1 MIFVRNHKLC
11 QFDII
16 DMNKT
21 YQMATSMNLNEQGYP
36 VLNDELHEKLFGSVS
51 RPVPSSMMLERSRR
65 LLRRF
70 DIPVP
75 VDYPDGMYDGDLP
88 FPKLMGGTIESHFE
102 AMAGEFVDDY
112 KSYANDF
119 STAKLPEIP
128 GYDDFVFRPGWT
140 RYEKVNGK
148 WIIKQ
153 VPHPLEKAFTFDT
166 ETFVTG
172 GAFPVIGTALSEKA
186 AYIWLAAEMCDPSLP
201 FEEWTQHDLIP
212 LGHGSFVVGHNISYD
227 RVRARD
233 GYTLDK
239 TEPENFYFDTLSAHI
254 AISGL
259 ASGQR
264 WLYVLAG
271 KDPDALTEE
280 EKKKLMFRP
289 RWATEGATNSL
300 VNVYNFHVAAVREY
314 FGEEVHRME
323 DADKDIRD
331 VFVKAT
337 EMHQLANRRD
347 LLEYAMLDAF
357 YTSELFQSL
366 WRKYLESTP
375 SKVALAGH
383 MFLNGS
389 RIPVSTDWPKW
400 IDQVEKVFAEYNR
413 EMSDICH
420 GLIREYV
427 NEWRV
432 ELDKD
437 IAAVQEALDGGGRA
451 DIIAAAGLEKKKV
464 IKITDVL
471 KGLDKNAVFNW
482 THHADVWVRKDPW
495 MSQLDWSP
503 RGYAGKYAYMPKWA
517 SGYLT
522 SPHER
527 ITTKAQVSHLLLK
540 LKWEDSPVQMTK
552 SKGWC
557 YYNED
562 GKLDRI
568 PHPKGNNA
576 NVGILLSK
584 DFLVDME
591 NGRLSSDLS
600 EAKRALNIANATS
613 YWTSVRKRVHDRIFM
628 DVENPHGKSWY
639 MMMPEII
646 AHGTVTR
653 RTVESLMVTMCS
665 TKSYRIGTELK
676 TRIQCP
682 PGWKVVGADFD
693 GQELQIAS
701 IYADAWEGGFIGA
714 SPMAHTVL
722 SGSKEKGTDAHTK
735 LAKAINTNRDVA
747 KGVGFAMLYGAGVRT
762 IANTI
767 KKTYKD
773 RSANEL
779 RQFGNRALAFKK
791 GQKTPDGYYEGGS
804 DSGCYNYMEGIALRT
819 KIPTLPCL
827 GTKISTALRPAAVG
841 NDFHT
846 GRINWSIQ
854 ASGAEMLAVILTA
867 THWLARR
874 FKIPTQFIL
883 SIHDEIHWMVPEKYA
898 ESFAVLFQMAHLYSW
913 ARFQA
918 SVKMNDVPLSRAF
931 FSSVAID
938 DRLRKSPYECTV
950 TPSNPDGD
958 KDPNGDEY
966 SMAQMAELGW
976 VKKLKTR
983 ADMIARGLL

>member
-1 MIFVRNHKLC
+1 MK
-11 QFDII
+11 
-16 DMNKT
+16 
-21 YQMATSMNLNEQGYP
+21 LNEQGYP
-36 VLNDELHEKLFGSVS
+36 VLNDGLYEKLFGSAS
-51 RPVPSSMMLERSRR
+51 RPVPKSFMLERSRR
-65 LLRRF
+65 LLRKF

-75 VDYPDGMYDGDLP
+75 VDYPDGMYEGDLP
-88 FPKLMGGTIESHFE
+88 FPKLMGGSIESHFE
-102 AMAGEFVDDY
+102 AMAGEFVDEY
-112 KSYANDF
+112 KRLADDF

-128 GYDDFVFRPGWT
+128 RYDDYIFQPGWT
-140 RYEKVNGK
+140 RYEKVKGK
-148 WIIKQ
+148 WVTES

-186 AYIWLAAEMCDPSLP
+186 SYIWLAAEMCDPSLP
-201 FEEWTQHDLIP
+201 VDEWTQHDLIP
-212 LGHGSFVVGHNISYD
+212 LGDGNFVVGHNVSYD

-233 GYTLDK
+233 GYTLTK
-239 TEPENFYFDTLSAHI
+239 SEPENFYFDTLSAHI
-254 AISGL
+254 AVSGL

-271 KDPDALTEE
+271 KDPDALSEE
-280 EKKKLMFRP
+280 EKKKLRFRP

-323 DADKDIRD
+323 DADKEIRD

-347 LLEYAMLDAF
+347 LLEYAMLDSF
-357 YTSELFQSL
+357 YTTELFQAL

-389 RIPVSTDWPKW
+389 RIPISTNWPKW
-400 IDQVEKVFAEYNR
+400 IEDVEKVFASYNR

-420 GLIREYV
+420 ELIRKYV
-427 NEWRV
+427 DEWKV
-432 ELDKD
+432 EIDKD
-437 IAAVQEALDGGGRA
+437 IAAIQAHLDSDTREQ
-451 DIIAAAGLEKKKV
+451 IIAQAGLEKKKSV
-464 IKITDVL
+464 KITDVL
-471 KGLDKNAVFNW
+471 RGLDKNDICW
-482 THHADVWVRKDPW
+482 TDNADRWVAKDPW
-495 MSQLDWSP
+495 MSQLDWTP

-517 SGYLT
+517 SKYLADD
-522 SPHER
+522 HER
-527 ITTKAQVSHLLLK
+527 ITTKANVSHLLLK
-540 LKWEDSPVQMTK
+540 LKWEESPIINTK

-557 YYNED
+557 YHNED
-562 GKLDRI
+562 GRLEKI
-568 PHPKGNNA
+568 PHPKGNND
-576 NVGILLSK
+576 NVGVLLSK

-591 NGRLSSDLS
+591 NGRLSSDLP
-600 EAKRALNIANATS
+600 EAKRALDIANATS

-628 DVENPHGKSWY
+628 DVENPYGESWY

-665 TKSYRIGTELK
+665 TKSHRIGTELK

-682 PGWKVVGADFD
+682 PGWKIVGADFD

-722 SGSKEKGTDAHTK
+722 SGAKEKGTDAHTK

-773 RSANEL
+773 RSAAEL
-779 RQFGNRALAFKK
+779 RQFGNRALSFKK
-791 GQKTPDGYYEGGS
+791 GQKTPDGRYEGGS
-804 DSGCYNYMEGIALRT
+804 DSGCYNFMENIALHA
-819 KIPTLPCL
+819 KCPTLPCL
-827 GTKISTALRPAAVG
+827 GTKISTALRPSAVG
-841 NDFHT
+841 DDFHT
-846 GRINWSIQ
+846 GRINWTIQ
-854 ASGAEMLAVILTA
+854 SSGAEMLAVILTA
-867 THWLARR
+867 THWLARK
-874 FKIPTQFIL
+874 FKIPAQFIL
-883 SIHDEIHWMVPEKYA
+883 SIHDELWWMVPEKYA
-898 ESFAVLFQMAHLYSW
+898 ESFCVLFQMAHLYSW

-918 SVKMNDVPLSRAF
+918 SVGMCDVPLSRAF

-938 DRLRKSPYECTV
+938 ERLRKSVHECTK
-950 TPSNPDGD
+950 TPSNPSGVEEPDG
-958 KDPNGDEY
+958 EEF
-966 SMAQMAELGW
+966 SMANMAELGW
-976 VKKLKTR
+976 VKKLQTR
-983 ADMIARGLL
+983 GDMIAKGLI

>member
-1 MIFVRNHKLC
+1 M
-11 QFDII
+11 
-16 DMNKT
+16 KT

-36 VLNDELHEKLFGSVS
+36 VLNDHLHSKLFGSVS
-51 RPVPSSMMLERSRR
+51 RLAPSSFLLERSRR

-88 FPKLMGGTIESHFE
+88 FPKLMGGSIESHFE
-102 AMAGEFVDDY
+102 EMAGEFVDDY
-112 KSYANDF
+112 KSYADEF
-119 STAKLPEIP
+119 ATAKLPKIP
-128 GYDDFVFRPGWT
+128 GYDDFVFQSGWT
-140 RYEKVNGK
+140 RYTFVDDK
-148 WIIKQ
+148 W
-153 VPHPLEKAFTFDT
+153 VTEAVSHPLEKAFTFDT
-166 ETFVTG
+166 ETFVTA

-186 AYIWLAAEMCDPSLP
+186 AYVWLAAEMCDPTLP
-201 FEEWTQHDLIP
+201 VDEWTQHDLIP
-212 LGHGSFVVGHNISYD
+212 LGNRSFIIGHNISYD

-233 GYTLDK
+233 GYTLDQ

-254 AISGL
+254 AVSGL

-271 KDPDALTEE
+271 KDPDALSQE

-289 RWATEGATNSL
+289 RWANEGSTNSL

-314 FGEEVHRME
+314 FGEKVHRMQ

-337 EMHQLANRRD
+337 EIHQLANRRD
-347 LLEYAMLDAF
+347 LLEYAMFDAF
-357 YTSELFQSL
+357 YTTELFQAL

-389 RIPVSTDWPKW
+389 RIPVSTDWSRW
-400 IDQVEKVFAEYNR
+400 ISEVEKVFAQHNR

-420 GLIREYV
+420 GLIQAYV
-427 NEWRV
+427 DAWRV
-432 ELDKD
+432 EIDKD
-437 IAAVQEALDGGGRA
+437 IAAVQEALDSETRD
-451 DIIAAAGLEKKKV
+451 DIIAAAGLENKKIVKLP
-464 IKITDVL
+464 DVL
-471 KGLDKNAVFNW
+471 KGLDKNSLFNW
-482 THHADVWVRKDPW
+482 THHADAWIREDPW
-495 MSQLDWSP
+495 LSQLDWSP

-517 SGYLT
+517 SKYLVDPT
-522 SPHER
+522 ER
-527 ITTKAQVSHLLLK
+527 ITTKANVSHFLLK
-540 LKWEDSPVQMTK
+540 LKWEDAPIQLTK

-557 YYNED
+557 YRTEE
-562 GKLDRI
+562 GKLEKI
-568 PHPKGNNA
+568 PHPKGGA
-576 NVGILLSK
+576 DNVGVLLSK

-591 NGRLSSDLS
+591 NGRLSSDLP
-600 EAKRALNIANATS
+600 EAKRALDIANATS

-628 DVENPHGKSWY
+628 DVENPHGRGWY

-665 TKSYRIGTELK
+665 TKKHRIGTELK

-682 PGWKVVGADFD
+682 PGWKIVGADFD

-735 LAKAINTNRDVA
+735 LAKAIDTNRDVA

-773 RSANEL
+773 RSASEL
-779 RQFGNRALAFKK
+779 RQFSNRALIFKK
-791 GQKTPDGYYEGGS
+791 GQKTPDGQYEGGS
-804 DSGCYNYMEGIALRT
+804 DSGCYNYMEDIALRT

-841 NDFHT
+841 DDFHT
-846 GRINWSIQ
+846 GRINWTIQ
-854 ASGAEMLAVILTA
+854 SSGAEMLAVILTA

-874 FKIPTQFIL
+874 FKIPAQFIL
-883 SIHDEIHWMVPEKYA
+883 SIHDEVWWMVPEKYA

-918 SVKMNDVPLSRAF
+918 SVKMCDVPLSRAF

-938 DRLRKSPYECTV
+938 NRLRKSPDECTA
-950 TPSNPDGD
+950 TPSNPRGIDEPDGND
-958 KDPNGDEY
+958 Y

-976 VKKLKTR
+976 VKKLNTR
-983 ADMIARGLL
+983 VDMIAKGLL

>member
-1 MIFVRNHKLC
+1 MK
-11 QFDII
+11 
-16 DMNKT
+16 
-21 YQMATSMNLNEQGYP
+21 LNEQGYP
-36 VLNDELHEKLFGSVS
+36 VLEDVLHTKLFGSAR
-51 RPVPSSMMLERSRR
+51 RPAPKSSTLERTRR
-65 LLRRF
+65 LLSRF
-70 DIPVP
+70 DIPTP
-75 VDYPDGMYDGDLP
+75 VDYPEGMYDGDLP
-88 FPKLMGGTIESHFE
+88 FPELIGGSIESHFE
-102 AMAGEFVDDY
+102 AMAGEFIDDY
-112 KSYANDF
+112 KELADAF
-119 STAKLPEIP
+119 ATAKLPEVP
-128 GYDDFVFRPGWT
+128 GYDDFVFQPGWM
-140 RYEKVNGK
+140 RYTKVNGK
-148 WIIKQ
+148 WVTES
-153 VPHPLEKAFTFDT
+153 VPHPLERAFTYDT

-172 GAFPVIGTALSEKA
+172 GAFPVIGTVLSAKA
-186 AYIWLAAEMCDPSLP
+186 AYIWLAAEMCDPTLP
-201 FEEWTQHDLIP
+201 VEEWTQHDLIP
-212 LGHGSFVVGHNISYD
+212 LGRGNFVVGHNISYD

-233 GYTLDK
+233 GYTLAE

-254 AISGL
+254 AVSGL

-271 KDPDALTEE
+271 KDPDSLTEE
-280 EKKKLMFRP
+280 EKKRLRFRP
-289 RWATEGATNSL
+289 RWADEGATNSL

-323 DADKDIRD
+323 DADKEIRD

-357 YTSELFQSL
+357 YTTELFQAI
-366 WRKYLESTP
+366 WPKYLDSTP

-389 RIPVSTDWPKW
+389 RIPVPTNWSKW
-400 IDQVEKVFAEYNR
+400 IEQVEDVFAQYNR

-420 GLIREYV
+420 DLIRKYV
-427 NEWRV
+427 DEWRAL
-432 ELDKD
+432 LDDD
-437 IAAVQEALDGGGRA
+437 IAAVQAKLDSDERQEL
-451 DIIAAAGLEKKKV
+451 IASIGLEKKKTV
-464 IKITDVL
+464 KINDVL
-471 KGLDKNAVFNW
+471 KALDKAEIAWRLKSNC
-482 THHADVWVRKDPW
+482 WVEQDPW
-495 MSQLDWSP
+495 MCQLDWTP
-503 RGYAGKYAYMPKWA
+503 RNYAGKFAYMPKWA
-517 SGYLT
+517 SKYLADD
-522 SPHER
+522 SER
-527 ITTKAQVSHLLLK
+527 ITNKANVSHLLLK
-540 LKWEDSPVQMTK
+540 LKWEGSPVILTK
-552 SKGWC
+552 GDGWC
-557 YYNED
+557 YHNEE
-562 GKLDRI
+562 GKLEKI
-568 PHPKGNNA
+568 PHPKGNGD
-576 NVGILLSK
+576 NVGVLLSK

-591 NGRLSSDLS
+591 NGRLSSDLP
-600 EAKRALNIANATS
+600 EAKRALDIANATS
-613 YWTSVRKRVHDRIFM
+613 YWTSVRKRVHDRIFLEI
-628 DVENPHGKSWY
+628 ENPHGEGWS

-646 AHGTVTR
+646 AHGAVTR

-665 TKSYRIGTELK
+665 TKGHRIGTELK

-682 PGWKVVGADFD
+682 PGWKIVGADFD

-735 LAKAINTNRDVA
+735 LAKAIDTNRDVA

-791 GQKTPDGYYEGGS
+791 GKKTPDGYYEGGS

-819 KIPTLPCL
+819 KCPTLPCL
-827 GTKISTALRPAAVG
+827 GTKISTALRPSAVG
-841 NDFHT
+841 DDFHT
-846 GRINWSIQ
+846 GRINWTIQ
-854 ASGAEMLAVILTA
+854 SSGAEMLAVILTA

-874 FKIPTQFIL
+874 FKIPAQFIL
-883 SIHDEIHWMVPEKYA
+883 SIHDELWWMVPERYA
-898 ESFAVLFQMAHLYSW
+898 ESFCVVFQMAHLYSW

-918 SVKMNDVPLSRAF
+918 SVGMCDVPLSRAF

-938 DRLRKSPYECTV
+938 ERLRKSVHECTK

-958 KDPNGDEY
+958 KEPDGAEY

-976 VKKLKTR
+976 VKKLRTR
-983 ADMIARGLL
+983 GEMITKGLI

>member
-1 MIFVRNHKLC
+1 M
-11 QFDII
+11 QTTI
-16 DMNKT
+16 D
-21 YQMATSMNLNEQGYP
+21 QMVTSMEVNEQGYP
-36 VLNDELHEKLFGSVS
+36 VLSNGLHKKLFGSAS
-51 RPVPSSMMLERSRR
+51 RPVPKSFMLERSRR
-65 LLRRF
+65 LLSKF

-75 VDYPDGMYDGDLP
+75 VDYPEGLYDGDLP
-88 FPKLMGGTIESHFE
+88 FPELMGGNIESHFE
-102 AMAGEFVDDY
+102 SMAGEFVDKY
-112 KSYANDF
+112 KDLAEGF

-128 GYDDFVFRPGWT
+128 GFDDFIFKPGWT
-140 RYEKVNGK
+140 RYEKVDGK
-148 WIIKQ
+148 WVTTA
-153 VPHPLEKAFTFDT
+153 VPHPLEKVFTFDT

-186 AYIWLAAEMCDPSLP
+186 SYIWLAAEMCDPSLP
-201 FEEWTQHDLIP
+201 VEKWTQHDLIP
-212 LGHGSFVVGHNISYD
+212 IGSGSFVVGHNISYD

-233 GYTLDK
+233 GYTLAK

-254 AISGL
+254 AVSGL

-271 KDPDALTEE
+271 KDPEVLTEG

-289 RWATEGATNSL
+289 RWANEGSTNSL

-314 FGEEVHRME
+314 FGEEVHWMK
-323 DADKDIRD
+323 DADKEIRD

-357 YTSELFQSL
+357 YTSELFQAL
-366 WRKYLESTP
+366 WRKYLDSTP

-389 RIPVSTDWPKW
+389 RIPISTDWPKW
-400 IDQVEKVFAEYNR
+400 IEQVEKVFASYNR

-420 GLIREYV
+420 GLIRKYV
-427 NEWRV
+427 DEWRV

-437 IAAVQEALDGGGRA
+437 IEAIQNHLDGDTREQ
-451 DIIAAAGLEKKKV
+451 IIAQAGLEKKKSV
-464 IKITDVL
+464 KITDVL
-471 KGLDKNAVFNW
+471 RGLDKNDVCW
-482 THHADVWVRKDPW
+482 TDNADCWIGKDPW
-495 MSQLDWSP
+495 MSQLDWTP

-517 SGYLT
+517 SKYLADD
-522 SPHER
+522 HER
-527 ITTKAQVSHLLLK
+527 ITTKANVSHLLLK
-540 LKWEDSPVQMTK
+540 LKWEESPIMLTK

-557 YYNED
+557 YHSEE
-562 GKLDRI
+562 GRLEKI
-568 PHPKGNNA
+568 PHPKGNDD
-576 NVGILLSK
+576 NVGVLLSK

-591 NGRLSSDLS
+591 NGRLSSDLP
-600 EAKRALNIANATS
+600 EAKRALDIANATS
-613 YWTSVRKRVHDRIFM
+613 YWTSVRKRVHDRIFL
-628 DVENPHGKSWY
+628 DVKNPHGESWY

-665 TKSYRIGTELK
+665 TKPHRIGTELK

-682 PGWKVVGADFD
+682 PGWKIVGADFD

-722 SGSKEKGTDAHTK
+722 SGAKEKGTDAHTK

-773 RSANEL
+773 RGATEL

-791 GQKTPDGYYEGGS
+791 GQKTPDGHYEGGS
-804 DSGCYNYMEGIALRT
+804 DSGCYNYMENIALRT
-819 KIPTLPCL
+819 KCPTLPCL
-827 GTKISTALRPAAVG
+827 GTKISTALRPDAVG

-846 GRINWSIQ
+846 GRINWTIQ
-854 ASGAEMLAVILTA
+854 SSGAEMLAVILTA
-867 THWLARR
+867 THWLARK
-874 FKIPTQFIL
+874 FKIPAQFIL
-883 SIHDEIHWMVPEKYA
+883 SIHDEVWWMVPEKYA
-898 ESFAVLFQMAHLYSW
+898 ESFAVVFQMAHLYSW

-918 SVKMNDVPLSRAF
+918 SVKMCDVPISRAF

-938 DRLRKSPYECTV
+938 DRLRKSVHECTK
-950 TPSNPDGD
+950 TPSNPLGD
-958 KDPNGDEY
+958 KEPDGSEF
-966 SMAQMAELGW
+966 SMSQMAQLGW

-983 ADMIARGLL
+983 SDMIAKGLL

>member
-1 MIFVRNHKLC
+1 MK
-11 QFDII
+11 
-16 DMNKT
+16 
-21 YQMATSMNLNEQGYP
+21 LNEQGYP
-36 VLNDELHEKLFGSVS
+36 VLNDGLHRKLFGSAS
-51 RPVPSSMMLERSRR
+51 RPAPKSMMLERSRR
-65 LLRRF
+65 LLSRF

-75 VDYPDGMYDGDLP
+75 VDYPEGLYDGDLP
-88 FPKLMGGTIESHFE
+88 FPDLIGGTIEEHFE
-102 AMAGEFVDDY
+102 KIAGEFVDDY
-112 KSYANDF
+112 KKFADEF
-119 STAKLPEIP
+119 STAKLPKVP
-128 GYDDFVFRPGWT
+128 GYDDFVFQPGWT
-140 RYEKVNGK
+140 RYEWVTKRNKHEAGGG
-148 WIIKQ
+148 WSITQ
-153 VPHPLEKAFTFDT
+153 VPHPLEQAFTFDT

-186 AYIWLAAEMCDPSLP
+186 SYIWLAAEMCDPTIP
-201 FEEWTQHDLIP
+201 VEEWTQHDLIP
-212 LGHGSFVVGHNISYD
+212 LGDGKFVVGHNISYD

-233 GYTLDK
+233 GYSLTR

-254 AISGL
+254 AVSGL

-271 KDPDALTEE
+271 KDPEDLTEE
-280 EKKKLMFRP
+280 EKRKLQFRP
-289 RWATEGATNSL
+289 RWANEGSTNAL

-337 EMHQLANRRD
+337 EIDQLANRRD

-357 YTSELFQSL
+357 YTSELFQAL
-366 WRKYLESTP
+366 WSKYLASTP

-389 RIPVSTDWPKW
+389 RIPTPKNWPKW
-400 IDQVEKVFAEYNR
+400 IENVEKVFVNYNR
-413 EMSDICH
+413 EMSELCH
-420 GLIREYV
+420 SLIEKNV
-427 NEWRV
+427 SMWRK

-437 IAAVQEALDGGGRA
+437 ILSVQESFKNDPDEL
-451 DIIAAAGLEKKKV
+451 IKIAGLENKKTVKFV
-464 IKITDVL
+464 DL
-471 KGLDKNAVFNW
+471 LRGFDKQGYDWRTN
-482 THHADVWVRKDPW
+482 ADVWIKKDAW
-495 MSQLDWSP
+495 MRQLDWTP
-503 RGYAGKYAYMPKWA
+503 RGYVGKYAYMPKWA
-517 SGYLT
+517 SKYLID
-522 SPHER
+522 SKER
-527 ITTKAQVSHLLLK
+527 ITTKANVSHLLLK
-540 LKWEDSPVQMTK
+540 LKWEDSPIVLTK

-557 YYNED
+557 FLSDEN
-562 GKLDRI
+562 KLERI
-568 PHPKGNNA
+568 PHPKGTNA
-576 NVGILLSK
+576 NVGVLLSK

-591 NGRLSSDLS
+591 NGRLSSDLP
-600 EAKRALNIANATS
+600 EAKRALDIANATS
-613 YWTSVRKRVHDRIFM
+613 YWTSVRKRVHDRIFLEV
-628 DVENPHGKSWY
+628 DNPHGESWY

-665 TKSYRIGTELK
+665 TKGHRIGTELK

-682 PGWKVVGADFD
+682 PGWKIVGADFD

-735 LAKAINTNRDVA
+735 LAKAINTSRDVA

-773 RSANEL
+773 RSAVQL
-779 RQFGNRALAFKK
+779 RQFGNQALAFKK
-791 GQKTPDGYYEGGS
+791 GRKTPEGFYEGGS
-804 DSGCYNYMEGIALRT
+804 DSGCYNYMEGVALRT
-819 KIPTLPCL
+819 KVPTLPCL
-827 GTKISTALRPAAVG
+827 GTKISTALRPSAVG

-854 ASGAEMLAVILTA
+854 AAGAEMLAVILTA
-867 THWLARR
+867 THWLARH
-874 FKIPTQFIL
+874 FKIPAQFVL
-883 SIHDEIHWMVPEKYA
+883 SIHDELVWMVPEKYA

-918 SVKMNDVPLSRAF
+918 AVGICDVPLSRAF

-938 DRLRKSPYECTV
+938 DRVRKAPNECTK
-950 TPSNPDGD
+950 TPSNPNGD
-958 KDPNGDEY
+958 KEPDGAEY
-966 SMAQMAELGW
+966 SMTEMAELDW
-976 VKKLKTR
+976 IKKLEVR
-983 ADMIARGLL
+983 ADLIKRGLI

>member
-1 MIFVRNHKLC
+1 M
-11 QFDII
+11 QT
-16 DMNKT
+16 KT
-21 YQMATSMNLNEQGYP
+21 YQMVTSMKLNEQGYP
-36 VLNDELHEKLFGSVS
+36 VLNDGLYEKLFGSAS
-51 RPVPSSMMLERSRR
+51 RPVPKSFMLERSRR
-65 LLRRF
+65 LLRKF

-75 VDYPDGMYDGDLP
+75 VDYPEGMYEGDLP
-88 FPKLMGGTIESHFE
+88 FPKLMGGNIESHFE
-102 AMAGEFVDDY
+102 AMAGEFVDEY
-112 KSYANDF
+112 KRLADDF
-119 STAKLPEIP
+119 ATAKLPEIP
-128 GYDDFVFRPGWT
+128 RYDDYIFKPGWT
-140 RYEKVNGK
+140 RYEKVKGK
-148 WIIKQ
+148 WVTES

-186 AYIWLAAEMCDPSLP
+186 SYIWLAAEMCDPSLP
-201 FEEWTQHDLIP
+201 VDEWTQHDLIP
-212 LGHGSFVVGHNISYD
+212 LGDGNFVVGHNVSYD

-233 GYTLDK
+233 GYTLTK
-239 TEPENFYFDTLSAHI
+239 SEPENFYFDTLSAHI
-254 AISGL
+254 AVSGL

-271 KDPDALTEE
+271 KDPDVLSEE
-280 EKKKLMFRP
+280 EKKKLRFRP

-323 DADKDIRD
+323 DADKEIRD

-347 LLEYAMLDAF
+347 LLEYAMLDSF
-357 YTSELFQSL
+357 YTTELFQAL
-366 WRKYLESTP
+366 WRKYLDSTP

-389 RIPVSTDWPKW
+389 RIPISTNWPKW
-400 IDQVEKVFAEYNR
+400 IEDVERVFASYNR

-420 GLIREYV
+420 ELIRKYV
-427 NEWRV
+427 DEWKV

-437 IAAVQEALDGGGRA
+437 IEAIQAHLDSDTREQ
-451 DIIAAAGLEKKKV
+451 IIAQAGLEKKKSV
-464 IKITDVL
+464 KITDVL
-471 KGLDKNAVFNW
+471 RGLDKNDICW
-482 THHADVWVRKDPW
+482 TDNADRWIANDPW
-495 MSQLDWSP
+495 MSQLDWTP

-517 SGYLT
+517 SKYLADD
-522 SPHER
+522 HER
-527 ITTKAQVSHLLLK
+527 ITTKANVSHLLLK
-540 LKWEDSPVQMTK
+540 LKWEESPIINTK

-557 YYNED
+557 YHNED
-562 GKLDRI
+562 GRLEKI
-568 PHPKGNNA
+568 PHPKGNND
-576 NVGILLSK
+576 NVGVLLSK

-591 NGRLSSDLS
+591 NGRLSSDLP
-600 EAKRALNIANATS
+600 EAKRALDIANATS

-628 DVENPHGKSWY
+628 DVENPYGEGWY

-665 TKSYRIGTELK
+665 TKSHRIGTELK

-682 PGWKVVGADFD
+682 PGWKIVGADFD

-722 SGSKEKGTDAHTK
+722 SGAKEKGTDAHTK

-773 RSANEL
+773 RSAAEL
-779 RQFGNRALAFKK
+779 RQFGNRALSFKK
-791 GQKTPDGYYEGGS
+791 GLKTPDGRYEGGS
-804 DSGCYNYMEGIALRT
+804 DSGCYNFMENIALHS
-819 KIPTLPCL
+819 KCPTLPCL
-827 GTKISTALRPAAVG
+827 GTKISTALRPSAVG
-841 NDFHT
+841 DDFHT
-846 GRINWSIQ
+846 GRINWTIQ
-854 ASGAEMLAVILTA
+854 SSGAEMLAVILTA
-867 THWLARR
+867 THWLARK
-874 FKIPTQFIL
+874 FKIPAQFIL
-883 SIHDEIHWMVPEKYA
+883 SIHDELWWMVPEKYA
-898 ESFAVLFQMAHLYSW
+898 ESFCVLFQMAHLYSW

-918 SVKMNDVPLSRAF
+918 SVGMCDVPLSRAF

-938 DRLRKSPYECTV
+938 ERLRKSVHECTK
-950 TPSNPDGD
+950 TPSNPDGV
-958 KDPNGDEY
+958 DEPDGEEF
-966 SMAQMAELGW
+966 SMANMAELGW
-976 VKKLKTR
+976 VKKLQTR
-983 ADMIARGLL
+983 GDMIAKGLI

>member
-1 MIFVRNHKLC
+1 
-11 QFDII
+11 
-16 DMNKT
+16 MNKT

-201 FEEWTQHDLIP
+201 VEEWTQHDLIP

-437 IAAVQEALDGGGRA
+437 IAAVQEALDGDGRA

-503 RGYAGKYAYMPKWA
+503 RGYVGKYAYMPKWA
-517 SGYLT
+517 SKYLVD
-522 SPHER
+522 SSER
-527 ITTKAQVSHLLLK
+527 ITTKSRISHLLLR
-540 LKWEDSPVQMTK
+540 LEWEGKPVVWIDN
-552 SKGWC
+552 KGWC
-557 YYNED
+557 IWED
-562 GKLDRI
+562 
-568 PHPKGNNA
+568 
-576 NVGILLSK
+576 
-584 DFLVDME
+584 
-591 NGRLSSDLS
+591 
-600 EAKRALNIANATS
+600 
-613 YWTSVRKRVHDRIFM
+613 
-628 DVENPHGKSWY
+628 
-639 MMMPEII
+639 
-646 AHGTVTR
+646 
-653 RTVESLMVTMCS
+653 
-665 TKSYRIGTELK
+665 
-676 TRIQCP
+676 
-682 PGWKVVGADFD
+682 
-693 GQELQIAS
+693 
-701 IYADAWEGGFIGA
+701 
-714 SPMAHTVL
+714 
-722 SGSKEKGTDAHTK
+722 
-735 LAKAINTNRDVA
+735 
-747 KGVGFAMLYGAGVRT
+747 
-762 IANTI
+762 
-767 KKTYKD
+767 
-773 RSANEL
+773 
-779 RQFGNRALAFKK
+779 
-791 GQKTPDGYYEGGS
+791 
-804 DSGCYNYMEGIALRT
+804 
-819 KIPTLPCL
+819 
-827 GTKISTALRPAAVG
+827 
-841 NDFHT
+841 
-846 GRINWSIQ
+846 
-854 ASGAEMLAVILTA
+854 
-867 THWLARR
+867 
-874 FKIPTQFIL
+874 
-883 SIHDEIHWMVPEKYA
+883 
-898 ESFAVLFQMAHLYSW
+898 
-913 ARFQA
+913 
-918 SVKMNDVPLSRAF
+918 
-931 FSSVAID
+931 
-938 DRLRKSPYECTV
+938 
-950 TPSNPDGD
+950 
-958 KDPNGDEY
+958 
-966 SMAQMAELGW
+966 
-976 VKKLKTR
+976 
-983 ADMIARGLL
+983 

>member
-1 MIFVRNHKLC
+1 
-11 QFDII
+11 
-16 DMNKT
+16 MNKT

-437 IAAVQEALDGGGRA
+437 IAAVQEALDGDGRA

>member
-1 MIFVRNHKLC
+1 
-11 QFDII
+11 
-16 DMNKT
+16 
-21 YQMATSMNLNEQGYP
+21 
-36 VLNDELHEKLFGSVS
+36 
-51 RPVPSSMMLERSRR
+51 
-65 LLRRF
+65 
-70 DIPVP
+70 
-75 VDYPDGMYDGDLP
+75 
-88 FPKLMGGTIESHFE
+88 
-102 AMAGEFVDDY
+102 
-112 KSYANDF
+112 
-119 STAKLPEIP
+119 
-128 GYDDFVFRPGWT
+128 
-140 RYEKVNGK
+140 
-148 WIIKQ
+148 
-153 VPHPLEKAFTFDT
+153 
-166 ETFVTG
+166 
-172 GAFPVIGTALSEKA
+172 
-186 AYIWLAAEMCDPSLP
+186 
-201 FEEWTQHDLIP
+201 
-212 LGHGSFVVGHNISYD
+212 
-227 RVRARD
+227 
-233 GYTLDK
+233 
-239 TEPENFYFDTLSAHI
+239 
-254 AISGL
+254 
-259 ASGQR
+259 
-264 WLYVLAG
+264 
-271 KDPDALTEE
+271 
-280 EKKKLMFRP
+280 
-289 RWATEGATNSL
+289 
-300 VNVYNFHVAAVREY
+300 
-314 FGEEVHRME
+314 
-323 DADKDIRD
+323 
-331 VFVKAT
+331 
-337 EMHQLANRRD
+337 
-347 LLEYAMLDAF
+347 
-357 YTSELFQSL
+357 
-366 WRKYLESTP
+366 
-375 SKVALAGH
+375 
-383 MFLNGS
+383 
-389 RIPVSTDWPKW
+389 
-400 IDQVEKVFAEYNR
+400 
-413 EMSDICH
+413 
-420 GLIREYV
+420 
-427 NEWRV
+427 
-432 ELDKD
+432 
-437 IAAVQEALDGGGRA
+437 
-451 DIIAAAGLEKKKV
+451 
-464 IKITDVL
+464 
-471 KGLDKNAVFNW
+471 
-482 THHADVWVRKDPW
+482 
-495 MSQLDWSP
+495 
-503 RGYAGKYAYMPKWA
+503 
-517 SGYLT
+517 
-522 SPHER
+522 
-527 ITTKAQVSHLLLK
+527 
-540 LKWEDSPVQMTK
+540 MTK

-562 GKLDRI
+562 GKLDRV

-591 NGRLSSDLS
+591 NGRLSSDLP

-819 KIPTLPCL
+819 KTPTLPCL

-874 FKIPTQFIL
+874 FKIPAQFIL

-976 VKKLKTR
+976 IKKLKTR